1 MDVHTPAFG
10 NGKIALVAGGTCT
23 LEDLAAIRMLKET
36 LGDRAEIFG
45 GSLLK
50 VGAPDGIAK
59 SGDPVANR
67 AGMKLLGF
75 ADVADFMKRASE
87 FETLVTV
94 NADLF
99 GEDPAAA
106 GVLEKI
112 NCRVAITPFDDAT
125 AKKATIAMGI
135 RHWSE
140 VQGTMVNS
148 LNMLQKLN
156 ACPVCP
162 DENLWAAYQVVSYM
176 AGSKF
181 EAAAD
186 AFRQAGEYAPVLA
199 GLTYDAIKSTGKLL
213 EGGEA

>member
-1 MDVHTPAFG
+1 M
-10 NGKIALVAGGTCT
+10 
-23 LEDLAAIRMLKET
+23 
-36 LGDRAEIFG
+36 
-45 GSLLK
+45 
-50 VGAPDGIAK
+50 
-59 SGDPVANR
+59 
-67 AGMKLLGF
+67 
-75 ADVADFMKRASE
+75 
-87 FETLVTV
+87 
-94 NADLF
+94 
-99 GEDPAAA
+99 
-106 GVLEKI
+106 GV
-112 NCRVAITPFDDAT
+112 
-125 AKKATIAMGI
+125 

-181 EAAAD
+181 ETAAD
-186 AFRQAGEYAPVLA
+186 AFKKAGEYAPVLA

>member
-1 MDVHTPAFG
+1 M
-10 NGKIALVAGGTCT
+10 
-23 LEDLAAIRMLKET
+23 
-36 LGDRAEIFG
+36 
-45 GSLLK
+45 
-50 VGAPDGIAK
+50 
-59 SGDPVANR
+59 
-67 AGMKLLGF
+67 
-75 ADVADFMKRASE
+75 
-87 FETLVTV
+87 TV
-94 NADLF
+94 NANLF

-106 GVLEKI
+106 KALEKI
-112 NCRVAITPFDDAT
+112 NCRVALSAFDDET
-125 AKKATIAMGI
+125 VKQATIAMGI

-176 AGSKF
+176 AGAKF
-181 EAAAD
+181 ESAAD
-186 AFRQAGEYAPVLA
+186 AFKQACAYAPVLA